1 MLKLK
6 DSSWMEILICEFGFL
21 CAYEKNRSINWSGFF
36 SYIGLYDNLYR
47 LIYRKFANRT
57 LILTESL

>member
-21 CAYEKNRSINWSGFF
+21 CAYEKNREYCTSIRADFF
-36 SYIGLYDNLYR
+36 PWIFMR
-47 LIYRKFANRT
+47 I
-57 LILTESL
+57 

>member
-6 DSSWMEILICEFGFL
+6 DSSWMGILICEFGFL

-47 LIYRKFANRT
+47 LTK
-57 LILTESL
+57 SL